1 MIAQHVHA
9 SLELEK
15 SLKSD
20 QNSTSYIQYA
30 YELWN
35 SIVFL
40 SNTIINKARERLIN
54 LSEVQSSSSI
64 TDSICCLYILE
75 KNTDLKK
82 IFQEYISTRT
92 VLFFL

>member
-20 QNSTSYIQYA
+20 ENSTSYIQYA

-40 SNTIINKARERLIN
+40 SNTIINKARERLMN
-54 LSEVQSSSSI
+54 LTDVQSSSSI
-64 TDSICCLYILE
+64 TDSICCLYILQ
-75 KNTDLKK
+75 NTDLKK
-82 IFQEYISTRT
+82 LFQDYLSTRT
-92 VLFFL
+92 VGFFF